1 MKHTNVTK
9 IDVKNN
15 DEDLCSTRQ
24 ITITNCNKYVFWKLI
39 LNFFK
44 KNPKLCLHC
53 NMNV

>member
-24 ITITNCNKYVFWKLI
+24 ITITNCNKYVFRETY
-39 LNFFK
+39 FK
-44 KNPKLCLHC
+44 SKKKTKI
-53 NMNV
+53 MITF